1 MEKKS
6 KIRDNKTALR
16 GQFYP
21 LFLYK
26 LIYISMPHVLKPWT
40 FNIKVAIR
48 VSGRGIQPLTAHS
61 RYIISYQSATM
72 ITNTKPGVEFGQAKL
87 NGFNYMRGYE
97 INIVGWTLTQTQ
109 LVRFSIPF
117 H

>member
-1 MEKKS
+1 
-6 KIRDNKTALR
+6 
-16 GQFYP
+16 
-21 LFLYK
+21 
-26 LIYISMPHVLKPWT
+26 
-40 FNIKVAIR
+40 
-48 VSGRGIQPLTAHS
+48 
-61 RYIISYQSATM
+61 M